1 METILRNIVTLSV
14 TINCSYDTAFEYLSK
29 PINQK
34 EWAIHFFQDIEEID
48 GKIIAT
54 LPFGKLPMEIKSD
67 YETGILDIYLGD
79 GKPIRT
85 RLINIEDNINIYNFT
100 LAQPQGM
107 PDEVWKNKALPD
119 MEDELNNLK
128 SILENK

>member
-1 METILRNIVTLSV
+1 METLLRNIVTLSV
-14 TINCSYDTAFEYLSK
+14 TINCSYNTAFEYLSK

-34 EWAIHFFQDIEEID
+34 EWAVHFFQNIEEIN
-48 GKIIAT
+48 GKTIAT

-67 YETGILDIYLGD
+67 YETGVLDIYLGD
-79 GKPIRT
+79 GKPART
-85 RLINIEDNINIYNFT
+85 RLINVEDNLNIYNFT

-107 PDEVWKNKALPD
+107 SDEVWKNKALPD
-119 MEDELNNLK
+119 MEEELNNLK